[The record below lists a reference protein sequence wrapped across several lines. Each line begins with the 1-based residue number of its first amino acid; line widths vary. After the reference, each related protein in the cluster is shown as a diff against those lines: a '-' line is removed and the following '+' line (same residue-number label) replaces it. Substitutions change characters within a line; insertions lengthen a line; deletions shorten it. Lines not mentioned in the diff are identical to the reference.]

1 MIIKKHNAPSDFN
14 ISGPDNLTYHKA
26 TPSTTLDYRMSGFC
40 TNGHIFR
47 FHGFIDSEGKW
58 RCKWCR
64 ADQQRDR
71 DFWRLVKLY
80 TKTEDLK
87 VLDELYRHHWTT
99 P

>member
-1 MIIKKHNAPSDFN
+1 MFIKKHKAPSDFN

-26 TPSTTLDYRMSGFC
+26 TPSTTSIQRMAGFC

-58 RCKWCR
+58 RCRICR
-64 ADQQRDR
+64 SEQERDR
-71 DFWRLVKLY
+71 DFWRLVALY
-80 TKTEDLK
+80 TATEDPA
-87 VLDELYRHHWTT
+87 VLEELQRSHWTT